1 MFKKFS
7 YYLPD
12 LKQCWWL
19 FFFFVIPGTILSSVS
34 MLFPGIEIITKP
46 VAYILAFVPVF
57 LFILYKSNKIILEMQ
72 STGVEAKRVKA
83 NQAWFGKL
91 NPVLFFFIIALALV
105 SISVLLDPIT
115 SLMKVPEWFENAM
128 GRMLEGNKIITFLT
142 VSILAPLFE
151 EYFCRG
157 IMMRGLLNRNYSPAA
172 AILWSA
178 FFFAI
183 MHLNPWQAVPA
194 FILGTFFGWIYYKT
208 HCLWATIFLHFL
220 NNSISFL
227 LVTLYPEMS
236 ATESLREILPNSD
249 IYWRL
254 FAIAA
259 GVLALSF
266 FIINKYIRP
275 QIKNEEHEK
284 TTISA

>member
-194 FILGTFFGWIYYKT
+194 FILGAFFGWIYYKT

>member
-1 MFKKFS
+1 
-7 YYLPD
+7 
-12 LKQCWWL
+12 
-19 FFFFVIPGTILSSVS
+19 
-34 MLFPGIEIITKP
+34 
-46 VAYILAFVPVF
+46 
-57 LFILYKSNKIILEMQ
+57 MQ

-194 FILGTFFGWIYYKT
+194 FILGAFFGWIYYKT

-275 QIKNEEHEK
+275 QIKNEEYEK

>member
-19 FFFFVIPGTILSSVS
+19 FFFFVIPGTIFSSVS
-34 MLFPGIEIITKP
+34 MLFPDIEIITKP

-194 FILGTFFGWIYYKT
+194 FILGAFFGWIYYKT

-275 QIKNEEHEK
+275 QIKNEEYEK